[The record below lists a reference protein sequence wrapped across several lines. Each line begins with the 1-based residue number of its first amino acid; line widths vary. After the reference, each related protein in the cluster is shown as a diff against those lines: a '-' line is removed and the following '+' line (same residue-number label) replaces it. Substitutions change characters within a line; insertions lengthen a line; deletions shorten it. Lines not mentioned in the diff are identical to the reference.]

1 VLIVLLQLP
10 LVLQVEGMMWL
21 TSQVFKEYLLWEL
34 VILLMLLD
42 FIQEVFTM
50 LFLVLLLPE
59 VPMAM
64 DFLLVEV
71 VSILIFLLEVV
82 HLRKVI
88 EFI

>member
-1 VLIVLLQLP
+1 MVLLQLP
-10 LVLQVEGMMWL
+10 LVMQLEGMMWL
-21 TSQVFKEYLLWEL
+21 TSRVFMEYLLRVL
-34 VILLMLLD
+34 VMLLMLLD

-82 HLRKVI
+82 HLRKVM

>member
-1 VLIVLLQLP
+1 MVLLQLP
-10 LVLQVEGMMWL
+10 LVMQVEGMMWL
-21 TSQVFKEYLLWEL
+21 TSRVFMEYLLRVL
-34 VILLMLLD
+34 VMLLMLLD

-82 HLRKVI
+82 HLRKVM